1 MTQLFALSIAVMVS
15 LILSTSI
22 SLVMVKPLRGA
33 LNQLCPGSDA
43 TSFWMS
49 FTTVMLYVTP
59 LLFTLLFLGPA
70 IVTGVV
76 DIVRTALAAS
86 LFGSFA
92 ALLVVGYQ
100 IARARPVSR

>member
-1 MTQLFALSIAVMVS
+1 VSQLVALAIAVTVS
-15 LILSTSI
+15 LFSSTFI
-22 SLVMVKPLRGA
+22 SVVMMKPLRRV

-59 LLFTLLFLGPA
+59 LLFTVLFLA
-70 IVTGVV
+70 TVTVA
-76 DIVRTALAAS
+76 DLANIVRTALAAS

-100 IARARPVSR
+100 IARARPVPR

>member
-1 MTQLFALSIAVMVS
+1 MSQLLALSIAVTVS
-15 LILSTSI
+15 LLLSTSI
-22 SLVMVKPLRGA
+22 SVVMMKPLRGV

-49 FTTVMLYVTP
+49 FTTVMLHVTP
-59 LLFTLLFLGPA
+59 LLLTLLFLGTV
-70 IVTGVV
+70 IVADVV
-76 DIVRTALAAS
+76 NIVRTALAAS

-100 IARARPVSR
+100 IARARPVPR